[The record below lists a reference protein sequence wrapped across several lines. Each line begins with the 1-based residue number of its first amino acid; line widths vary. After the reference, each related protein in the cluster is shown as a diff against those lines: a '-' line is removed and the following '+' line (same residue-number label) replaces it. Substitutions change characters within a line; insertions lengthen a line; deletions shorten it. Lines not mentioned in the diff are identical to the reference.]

1 MEWAGGSTHIRT
13 NTCIK
18 SAVAL
23 CELLE
28 EIEMSF
34 DKTSTRNQQQAAKMS
49 SECSTK
55 TNCTKRKARNKK
67 QKREECGR
75 RGAGAGAEEKPT
87 NLMNSP
93 GILDKCSLTRPKH
106 LAACSIGAGKRQGKD
121 RGGACYP
128 LFIAI

>member
-67 QKREECGR
+67 QKREEGGR
-75 RGAGAGAEEKPT
+75 RGAAAGAEEKPT

-121 RGGACYP
+121 GGGTCYP